1 MDIKKTT
8 EGTKLIYDLSGELDL
23 VSSPILQKDIDDS
36 IENITDL
43 VFNFKN
49 VTYISST
56 GIRVLLAA
64 KKTMNKKGNL
74 KLLNVNDTIMDL
86 FKVTGFD
93 SILDI
98 ENNNENS

>member
-1 MDIKKTT
+1 M
-8 EGTKLIYDLSGELDL
+8 
-23 VSSPILQKDIDDS
+23 
-36 IENITDL
+36 
-43 VFNFKN
+43 
-49 VTYISST
+49 
-56 GIRVLLAA
+56 LAA